1 MEEVREIKT
10 EVLDELDGEYT
21 PMEAYDA
28 FRTNCTR
35 TWLRYRGYLSYVL
48 TKINLKTIT
57 KK

>member
-28 FRTNCTR
+28 LEQIAREHGLDIEDILAMF
-35 TWLRYRGYLSYVL
+35 
-48 TKINLKTIT
+48 
-57 KK
+57 